1 GDAHVDDVA
10 VDPFAAHAGDL
21 DLGALEGDYQRLAR
35 AFAND
40 GQIDGG
46 AGLAAHHPHRL
57 VEAETLY
64 RRVVEPGDD
73 VAALD
78 AGAMGRG
85 VVDRGHDLDQPV
97 LEGDLDAETAEAALR
112 ADLDLLEHLRVEIR
126 RVWIEPAEHAVDGL
140 AQQVDVADFLDV
152 VVLDQAEYLG
162 EDPQFLDRQWRRLLR
177 LERARREEHGQDG
190 RRREAAARPRAR

>member
-1 GDAHVDDVA
+1 MVLQGPGDDLRCRRRSAVDQHHDGHAVEDVVGRRPVLDVVRFVTAARGHDDAFGEEGVGHRHGTVENAARVVAQVENQAVEIVAGAADQVPELRAHGARGIGLELGDAHVDDVA

-64 RRVVEPGDD
+64 RRVVEPGDY

-78 AGAMGRG
+78 
-85 VVDRGHDLDQPV
+85 
-97 LEGDLDAETAEAALR
+97 
-112 ADLDLLEHLRVEIR
+112 
-126 RVWIEPAEHAVDGL
+126 
-140 AQQVDVADFLDV
+140 
-152 VVLDQAEYLG
+152 
-162 EDPQFLDRQWRRLLR
+162 
-177 LERARREEHGQDG
+177 
-190 RRREAAARPRAR
+190 